1 MLVLS
6 RKLNQRVEIFV
17 PASDVPQVISV
28 QLCEVRNTSSAR
40 IGFEAKCRD
49 VVFVRSELLKQDAG
63 KCKTVPEPGD

>member
-40 IGFEAKCRD
+40 IGFDAKSRD

-63 KCKTVPEPGD
+63 KCKTEPEPGD